1 VRAHQT
7 CRRASARR
15 HFHSNNFGR
24 STMTKNVTLTAD
36 TDHIGIGAA
45 DPPEAPIDH

>member
-1 VRAHQT
+1 MPPSIR
-7 CRRASARR
+7 SAA
-15 HFHSNNFGR
+15 FSVPFNNFGR

-45 DPPEAPIDH
+45 DPPGAPIDH